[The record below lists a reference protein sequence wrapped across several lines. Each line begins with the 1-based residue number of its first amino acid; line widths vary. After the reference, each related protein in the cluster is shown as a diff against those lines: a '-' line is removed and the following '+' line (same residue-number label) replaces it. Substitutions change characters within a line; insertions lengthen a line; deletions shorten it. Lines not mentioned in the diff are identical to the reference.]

1 MVSIRNCGLMLEP
14 QEGMRV
20 QEIVDWAKYAE
31 RNGYGYMLRSDHL
44 LPIDGRKDQD
54 SPEAWV
60 TLGMLAAETKKIK
73 FGPLVTPIGFRNP
86 ALLARMAC
94 NVHDYSHGRLVLG
107 IGAGW
112 YKDEYD
118 ANGYEFP
125 RFQVRFEQFIE
136 ALNIIKPLIEGQPVD
151 LQGKYFKAKT
161 RCYPKS
167 KVHLIIGGRNARI
180 IRAVEKYADEWN
192 ITDANVPEIKQLLS
206 QKSAGRKIEVSRM
219 GPFFIAENQR
229 QLQRKLKQKSI
240 FSQNFGTPLTTDT
253 LRKRGVLCG
262 TIDEFTSQVNDLSE
276 AGVQKFYF
284 QILNPKDKEMVKLLT
299 STLKTL

>member
-1 MVSIRNCGLMLEP
+1 
-14 QEGMRV
+14 MRV

-86 ALLARMAC
+86 ALLARMVC

-112 YKDEYD
+112 YKDEYL

-125 RFQVRFEQFIE
+125 KFSVRFEQFIE

-151 LQGKYFKAKT
+151 FQGKYFKAKT

-167 KVHLIIGGRNARI
+167 KVHLIIGGRNVRI

-192 ITDANVPEIKQLLS
+192 ITDASVPEIKQLLN
-206 QKSAGRKIEVSRM
+206 QKNSNRKIEVSRM
-219 GPFFIAENQR
+219 GPFFIAKNAR

-240 FSQNFGTPLTTDT
+240 FTQNFGTPLTTET

-262 TIDEFTSQVNDLSE
+262 TTDEFTSQVNDLSK
-276 AGVQKFYF
+276 AGIQKFYF

-299 STLKTL
+299 STLKTS